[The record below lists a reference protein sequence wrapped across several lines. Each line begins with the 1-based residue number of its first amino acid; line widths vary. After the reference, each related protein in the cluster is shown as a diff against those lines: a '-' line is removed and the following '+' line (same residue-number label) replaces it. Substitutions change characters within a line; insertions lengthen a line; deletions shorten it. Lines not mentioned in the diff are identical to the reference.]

1 VSGVV
6 LSEIRETAEELKA
19 LLGQQKDAVCHE
31 KLQALYWLKTQTADS
46 VLSVAVRLG
55 KHRTTIQR
63 WLSSYRSGGI
73 AELLYQKT
81 RSGRPRIMTA
91 ETVDRLSKELLAPEG
106 FSSYQEV
113 HQWLTTC
120 CEVKVAYR
128 TVHQW
133 TKYRLKG
140 KLKVPRPVSKKQ
152 KLGAV
157 EAFKKAPIFNQSL
170 SE

>member
-1 VSGVV
+1 
-6 LSEIRETAEELKA
+6 
-19 LLGQQKDAVCHE
+19 VCHE

-46 VLSVAVRLG
+46 VLSVAVPLG

-73 AELLYQKT
+73 AELLYQKP

-157 EAFKKAPIFNQSL
+157 EALKKALIFNQSL

>member
-1 VSGVV
+1 
-6 LSEIRETAEELKA
+6 
-19 LLGQQKDAVCHE
+19 
-31 KLQALYWLKTQTADS
+31 
-46 VLSVAVRLG
+46 
-55 KHRTTIQR
+55 
-63 WLSSYRSGGI
+63 
-73 AELLYQKT
+73 
-81 RSGRPRIMTA
+81 MTA
-91 ETVDRLSKELLAPEG
+91 ETVDRLSKELLVPEG

-140 KLKVPRPVSKKQ
+140 KLRLATS
-152 KLGAV
+152 
-157 EAFKKAPIFNQSL
+157 